1 MNIIII
7 FTNYNYFYKNQG
19 GIRIVDIKKDNEN
32 KNLLNSHYSDKIAE
46 DQTNEYLGKNGL
58 EKVDDN
64 NKTAK
69 IIIKDIKKTFQRKS
83 KKSKEEEFLAIDNI
97 NLDIYEGEFL
107 VILGPS
113 GCGKSTLLDIIGG
126 LSNPSEGEIKINNKK
141 INGPG
146 LDRGIVFQQY
156 ALLPWRNALHNVTFP
171 LESHMDKRESEKI
184 GEKYLS
190 LVGLSGFEDR
200 YPNELSGGMKQ
211 RVAIARA
218 LAINPEIL
226 LMDEPFAAVD
236 AQTRSILQEDLL
248 KITEKNKKTVIFITH
263 SIDEAIFLADKV
275 AIMTARPGTIKEI
288 VKIPFSRQHR
298 FKTDFKSSSDFARL
312 RHKIW
317 NLLKEEVVKSQEI
330 KRNKLEFETSIEKG
344 GGI

>member
-126 LSNPSEGEIKINNKK
+126 LSTPSEGEIKINNKK

-171 LESHMDKRESEKI
+171 LESHMDKR
-184 GEKYLS
+184 
-190 LVGLSGFEDR
+190 
-200 YPNELSGGMKQ
+200 
-211 RVAIARA
+211 
-218 LAINPEIL
+218 
-226 LMDEPFAAVD
+226 
-236 AQTRSILQEDLL
+236 
-248 KITEKNKKTVIFITH
+248 
-263 SIDEAIFLADKV
+263 
-275 AIMTARPGTIKEI
+275 
-288 VKIPFSRQHR
+288 
-298 FKTDFKSSSDFARL
+298 
-312 RHKIW
+312 
-317 NLLKEEVVKSQEI
+317 
-330 KRNKLEFETSIEKG
+330 
-344 GGI
+344 